1 MEKLRKLYE
10 GKAKILYETADP
22 ELLIQHFKD
31 DATAF
36 NAAKRGTIVQKGILN
51 NQISTR
57 VFEYLEGHGIP
68 THYVRTL
75 SDRDMLVRRLEIV
88 LIEVVVRNTVAGSL
102 AKRLGLEEGTPLQSP
117 VLEFYYKSDALGDP
131 MINDDHIRLL
141 GLAAP
146 AEVQAIREQAMK
158 INATLLPFFAQR
170 DILLVDFKVEFGRH
184 HGRLLLGDEITPDG
198 CRLWDR
204 TTREK
209 MDKDRFRRD
218 LGRVEEAYQEVHRR
232 VCGP

>member
-1 MEKLRKLYE
+1 VEKLRKLYE
-10 GKAKILYETADP
+10 GKAKILYETTDP
-22 ELLIQHFKD
+22 DLLIQHFKD

-36 NAAKRGTIVQKGILN
+36 NAAKKGTILQKGILN

-57 VFEYLEGHGIP
+57 VFEHLEGQGIP
-68 THYVRTL
+68 THYVRSL
-75 SDRDMLVRRLEIV
+75 SDREMLVRRLEIV

-102 AKRLGLEEGTPLQSP
+102 AKRLGLEEGTPLP
-117 VLEFYYKSDALGDP
+117 NPILEFYYKSDALGDP
-131 MINDDHIRLL
+131 MINDDHIRFL
-141 GLAAP
+141 GLASA
-146 AEVQAIREQAMK
+146 AEVQAIRDQAVK

-184 HGRLLLGDEITPDG
+184 HGALLLGDEITPDG

-204 TTREK
+204 ATREK

-232 VCGP
+232 VCGA

>member
-10 GKAKILYETADP
+10 GKAKILYETSDHD
-22 ELLIQHFKD
+22 LLIQHFKD

-36 NAAKRGTIVQKGILN
+36 NAAKRGTILQKGILN
-51 NQISTR
+51 NQISAR
-57 VFEYLEGHGIP
+57 VFAFLEGQGIP

-88 LIEVVVRNTVAGSL
+88 RIEVVVRNTVAGSL

-131 MINDDHIRLL
+131 MINEDHIRLL
-141 GLAAP
+141 GLASP
-146 AEVQAIREQAMK
+146 SELQAIREQAMK
-158 INATLLPFFAQR
+158 INAALLAFFGQR

-184 HGRLLLGDEITPDG
+184 RGRLLLGDEITPDG

-232 VCGP
+232 VCGS

>member
-1 MEKLRKLYE
+1 VEKLRKLYE
-10 GKAKILYETADP
+10 GKAKILYETLDP
-22 ELLIQHFKD
+22 DLLIQHFKD

-36 NAAKRGTIVQKGILN
+36 NAAKRGTILQKGLLN
-51 NQISTR
+51 NQISAR
-57 VFEYLEGHGIP
+57 VFEHLEALGIP

-75 SDRDMLVRRLEIV
+75 SERDMLVRRLEIV

-131 MINDDHIRLL
+131 MINDDHIRVL
-141 GLAAP
+141 GLASP
-146 AEVQAIREQAMK
+146 AEVHAIREQAMR
-158 INATLLPFFAQR
+158 INAALLQFFAKR

-184 HGRLLLGDEITPDG
+184 QGRLLLGDEITPDG

-204 TTREK
+204 ATREK

-232 VCGP
+232 VCGA